1 MASLLRPEAGSVIFG
16 QHGARPVKG
25 FCVEGL
31 SQATLDKAKAEGKS
45 PSEFSM
51 FCHSPESWRKLWVE
65 DVFGGT
71 DEKGEQRVKVDAEL
85 VVKKYVVGNGVD
97 PETKFWVMTW
107 CITRL

>member
-25 FCVEGL
+25 SRVEGL
-31 SQATLDKAKAEGKS
+31 PQATLDKAEAEGKS
-45 PSEFSM
+45 LSEFRM

-71 DEKGEQRVKVDAEL
+71 DRKDRKS
-85 VVKKYVVGNGVD
+85 VV
-97 PETKFWVMTW
+97 
-107 CITRL
+107 